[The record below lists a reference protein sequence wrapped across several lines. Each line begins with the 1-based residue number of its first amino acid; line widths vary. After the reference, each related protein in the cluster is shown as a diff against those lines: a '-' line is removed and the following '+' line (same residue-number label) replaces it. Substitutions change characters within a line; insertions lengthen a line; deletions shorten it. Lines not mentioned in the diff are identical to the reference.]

1 LPICAPAGSRG
12 RRCWCPEPGHLA
24 QRLLCLRSDPQ
35 PVEIMSASAIQPNVV
50 SPPAPALPTVAR
62 PHGFS
67 FHELL
72 SALNPLQ
79 YLPVVGT
86 IYRAATGDVIPDAV
100 RLTGSMIAS
109 GLLGGPIGLLS
120 NIAVTIGEKA
130 TGVDP
135 EKIMAALFH
144 EAPPATG
151 TAAPPPNA
159 TPAPATPVAAADSG
173 ATQLALSPQQLA
185 AYGVHVS
192 RSGTLQMGD
201 IQGADVL
208 NAIELARLDKAA
220 SAYAANQ
227 PGLGQSGRL
236 N

>member
-1 LPICAPAGSRG
+1 VSS
-12 RRCWCPEPGHLA
+12 PG
-24 QRLLCLRSDPQ
+24 
-35 PVEIMSASAIQPNVV
+35 V
-50 SPPAPALPTVAR
+50 
-62 PHGFS
+62 S
-67 FHELL
+67 FHQLL

-100 RLTGSMIAS
+100 RCAGSMLAS

-120 NIAVTIGEKA
+120 NIALTLGEKA
-130 TGVDP
+130 TGIDP
-135 EKIMAALFH
+135 EKIVAGLFH
-144 EAPPATG
+144 KASPDAVTVLPPA
-151 TAAPPPNA
+151 NA
-159 TPAPATPVAAADSG
+159 TQATPVAAVASG
-173 ATQLALSPQQLA
+173 APQLALSPQQLA
-185 AYGVHVS
+185 AYGVHVN

-227 PGLGQSGRL
+227 SGQGSRL

>member
-1 LPICAPAGSRG
+1 MSVTAVQASGVSQPAAAPEKA
-12 RRCWCPEPGHLA
+12 A
-24 QRLLCLRSDPQ
+24 
-35 PVEIMSASAIQPNVV
+35 AS
-50 SPPAPALPTVAR
+50 
-62 PHGFS
+62 HGFS
-67 FHELL
+67 FHALL

-100 RLTGSMIAS
+100 RYAGSMLAS

-120 NIAVTIGEKA
+120 NVALIIGEKV
-130 TGVDP
+130 TGIDP
-135 EKIMAALFH
+135 EKIIADQFH
-144 EAPPATG
+144 KAPPAVATV
-151 TAAPPPNA
+151 TSPIA
-159 TPAPATPVAAADSG
+159 TPAPPPVASASG

-185 AYGVHVS
+185 AYGVHVN

-208 NAIELARLDKAA
+208 NTIELARLDKAA

-227 PGLGQSGRL
+227 PTPAAPATRGL
-236 N
+236 

>member
-1 LPICAPAGSRG
+1 
-12 RRCWCPEPGHLA
+12 
-24 QRLLCLRSDPQ
+24 
-35 PVEIMSASAIQPNVV
+35 MSASAIQPTNA
-50 SPPAPALPTVAR
+50 SPPAPAPSTAANAHR
-62 PHGFS
+62 FG

-100 RLTGSMIAS
+100 RYTGSMIAS

-120 NIAVTIGEKA
+120 NIALTIGEKA

-135 EKIMAALFH
+135 EKIAAGLFH
-144 EAPPATG
+144 KASPVAG
-151 TAAPPPNA
+151 TVVPSSSA
-159 TPAPATPVAAADSG
+159 TPAPTPATPLVAADSG

-227 PGLGQSGRL
+227 PSPGLGSRL